1 MTALIII
8 LCIVAFFALLFSIP
22 AHVVIEANSDV
33 RVYARVLFI
42 KYALFPMKKRKK
54 KTKTAKKSKKTAKK
68 AVKSPKKQAK
78 KASGEKP
85 KKSMRDIIG
94 LVKLILKLVAA
105 VLRKFPKHFRVRILR
120 YEITVGTKDAAK
132 TAILYGSVTGLSS
145 TLFERLGRVTKFSIK
160 RNAPVNVYA
169 DFLGEQTKADIAID
183 FSITIWGVLHMVMA
197 AGLAFVKAKMTAKP
211 KAPAKA
217 EKPSPSTQDQK

>member
-1 MTALIII
+1 
-8 LCIVAFFALLFSIP
+8 
-22 AHVVIEANSDV
+22 
-33 RVYARVLFI
+33 
-42 KYALFPMKKRKK
+42 
-54 KTKTAKKSKKTAKK
+54 
-68 AVKSPKKQAK
+68 
-78 KASGEKP
+78 
-85 KKSMRDIIG
+85 MRDIVG

-169 DFLGEQTKADIAID
+169 DFLGEKTKADIAID

-211 KAPAKA
+211 KVPAKA
-217 EKPSPSTQDQK
+217 EKPSQSTQDQK

>member
-22 AHVVIEANSDV
+22 THVVIEANSDV

-54 KTKTAKKSKKTAKK
+54 KTKTAKKTAKK

-78 KASGEKP
+78 KSSGEKP

-169 DFLGEQTKADIAID
+169 DFLGEKTKADIAID

-211 KAPAKA
+211 KVPAKA
-217 EKPSPSTQDQK
+217 EKPSQSTQDQK

>member
-8 LCIVAFFALLFSIP
+8 LCIVAFFALRFAIP

-54 KTKTAKKSKKTAKK
+54 KTKTAKKTAKK

-78 KASGEKP
+78 KSSGEKP
-85 KKSMRDIIG
+85 KKSMRDIVG

-105 VLRKFPKHFRVRILR
+105 VLRKFPKHFRARILR

-169 DFLGEQTKADIAID
+169 DFLGEKTKADIAID

-211 KAPAKA
+211 KVPAKA
-217 EKPSPSTQDQK
+217 EKPSQSTQDQK

>member
-1 MTALIII
+1 
-8 LCIVAFFALLFSIP
+8 
-22 AHVVIEANSDV
+22 
-33 RVYARVLFI
+33 
-42 KYALFPMKKRKK
+42 
-54 KTKTAKKSKKTAKK
+54 
-68 AVKSPKKQAK
+68 
-78 KASGEKP
+78 
-85 KKSMRDIIG
+85 MRDIIG

-169 DFLGEQTKADIAID
+169 DFLGEKPKADIAID

-217 EKPSPSTQDQK
+217 EKPSQSTQDQK

>member
-54 KTKTAKKSKKTAKK
+54 KTKTAKKTAKK
-68 AVKSPKKQAK
+68 AVKSSKKQAK

-85 KKSMRDIIG
+85 KKSMRDIVG

-169 DFLGEQTKADIAID
+169 DFLGEKTKADIAID

-211 KAPAKA
+211 KVPAKA
-217 EKPSPSTQDQK
+217 EKPSQSTQDQK

>member
-54 KTKTAKKSKKTAKK
+54 KTKTAKKTAKK

-78 KASGEKP
+78 KSSGEKP
-85 KKSMRDIIG
+85 KKSMRDIVG

-169 DFLGEQTKADIAID
+169 DFLGEKTKADIAID

-211 KAPAKA
+211 KVPAKA
-217 EKPSPSTQDQK
+217 EKPSQSTQDQK

>member
-54 KTKTAKKSKKTAKK
+54 KTKTAKKTAKK

-78 KASGEKP
+78 KSSGEKP
-85 KKSMRDIIG
+85 KKSMRDIVG

-105 VLRKFPKHFRVRILR
+105 VLRKFPKHFRARILR

-169 DFLGEQTKADIAID
+169 DFLGEKTKADIAID

-211 KAPAKA
+211 KVPAKA
-217 EKPSPSTQDQK
+217 EKPSQSTQDQK